1 MNVQE
6 QNQITMQIGKKGIND
21 EIIKNIKQNLA
32 KNKLVKLKFLK
43 NTLETTTR
51 KEITHQIIEKL
62 EAMKTENKLIGNTLF
77 LKRIKN

>member
-21 EIIKNIKQNLA
+21 ETIKNIKQNLA

-43 NTLETTTR
+43 NTLETTNR
-51 KEITHQIIEKL
+51 KEITNQIIQKL
-62 EAMKTENKLIGNTLF
+62 EAMKTEHKLIGNTLF